1 MHKNKQVATLNQ
13 FRKDVKEKINEIY
26 AVEKSVLAIHEDNL
40 ELQDLIELYDED
52 FPQVYIDIVHE
63 EVFNF
68 KNNKIDDAY

>member
-13 FRKDVKEKINEIY
+13 FRRDVKEKINEIY
-26 AVEKSVLAIHEDNL
+26 SIEKSVLAIHEDNI
-40 ELQDLIELYDED
+40 ELQDLIEAYDEN
-52 FPQVYIDIVHE
+52 FPQVCIDIVHE